1 MKMANYLEKEPKLTK
16 SHNGNGLLKD
26 VVLFQDEDFQSNIR
40 FFRYMVLPANT
51 SIGFHK
57 HGDNEELYIIL
68 KGNGLMKVNDEEF
81 EVKPGDVIINQP
93 FDSHGLTN
101 TSDCDMEILVFEV
114 TR

>member
-1 MKMANYLEKEPKLTK
+1 LKIANYLEQEPILTS

-26 VVLFQDEDFQSNIR
+26 VVLFQGDDFQSNIR
-40 FFRYMVLPANT
+40 FFRYMVLPAGT

-57 HGDNEELYIIL
+57 HEDNEELYVVL
-68 KGNGLMKVNDEEF
+68 KGTGLMKVNEEEI
-81 EVKPGDVIINQP
+81 EVKPGDVIINEP

-101 TSDCDMEILVFEV
+101 TSGSDMEILVFEV